1 MVFKNFE
8 ENKKKQEINCV
19 IVEDAELKIFVKIIR
34 KYTRFFRK
42 KSNNIHFRHEFK
54 DKDNISKKN
63 TQPPIITIVPG
74 MSIKDRIKIFSGE
87 LIRRQL
93 ENKILPGR
101 LKIPEIFLKG
111 EKEAKDKKEKEQKEK
126 GKGKGKDKK

>member
-1 MVFKNFE
+1 MGFKDYE
-8 ENKKKQEINCV
+8 ENKKKHEINCI
-19 IVEDAELKIFVKIIR
+19 IVEDAELKILVKIIR

-42 KSNNIHFRHEFK
+42 KSNTVHFRNEFK
-54 DKDNISKKN
+54 AKDFINKKN
-63 TQPPIITIVPG
+63 TQPPIKAIVPG
-74 MSIKDRIKIFSGE
+74 MSIKEKIKIFSGE

-111 EKEAKDKKEKEQKEK
+111 EKEAKDKKEKEQK
-126 GKGKGKDKK
+126 GKDKQKK

>member
-93 ENKILPGR
+93 ETKILPGR